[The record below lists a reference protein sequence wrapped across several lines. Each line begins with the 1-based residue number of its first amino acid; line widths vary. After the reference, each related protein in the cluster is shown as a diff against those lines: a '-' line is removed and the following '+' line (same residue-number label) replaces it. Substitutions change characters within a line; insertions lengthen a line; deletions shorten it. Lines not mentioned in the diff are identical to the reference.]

1 MTGKRTYTGG
11 CQCGN
16 VTFSADLVLGELVT
30 CNCSRCRRVGH
41 LLTYLPASDFRLEV
55 GAAGLSE
62 YRFHTERIAHSFCP
76 VCGIQPFAAGT
87 APDGT
92 PSIAL
97 NARCID
103 GVDID
108 ALPLKRCNG
117 AAY

>member
-1 MTGKRTYTGG
+1 MTDRRTYTGG

-16 VTFSADLVLGELVT
+16 ISFTAELALGEVVA

-41 LLTYLPASDFRLEV
+41 LLAYLPASDLHVRV

-62 YRFHTERIAHSFCP
+62 YRFNTRTNAHQFCP
-76 VCGIQPFAAGT
+76 VCGIQPYALGP

-92 PSIAL
+92 PSVAL
-97 NARCID
+97 NVRCLD
-103 GVDID
+103 GVDVD
-108 ALPLKRCNG
+108 ALPIKRCNG

>member
-1 MTGKRTYTGG
+1 MAERQTYSGS

-16 VTFSADLVLGELVT
+16 ISFTAELALGELVS

-41 LLTYLPASDFRLEV
+41 LLAYLPETDFHPVV
-55 GAAGLSE
+55 GPAGVGE
-62 YRFHTERIAHSFCP
+62 YRFNTGRIAHTFCP
-76 VCGIQPFAAGT
+76 VCGVQPFAAGT

-92 PSIAL
+92 PSIAV
-97 NARCID
+97 NVRCID

-108 ALPLKRCNG
+108 AYPIKRCNG